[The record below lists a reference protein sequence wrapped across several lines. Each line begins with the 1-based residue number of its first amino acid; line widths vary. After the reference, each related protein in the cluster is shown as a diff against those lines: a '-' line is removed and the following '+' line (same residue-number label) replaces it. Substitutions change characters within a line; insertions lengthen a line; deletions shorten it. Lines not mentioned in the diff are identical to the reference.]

1 MEKHFLSSLFSIYF
15 QPLLTTKYQQHTNTI
30 TTVSNTSTTIIT
42 AQTGVV
48 LETNKTQQT
57 LRTSITRF
65 TIAKEQAIV
74 HYLVEVQNNY
84 PTILKMVE
92 ETAIMPS
99 DHP

>member
-1 MEKHFLSSLFSIYF
+1 MKYHLHHTTFKIRNTHFLSSLFSIYF

-57 LRTSITRF
+57 LLAVLNYQRGIRVF
-65 TIAKEQAIV
+65 IV
-74 HYLVEVQNNY
+74 YHFIE
-84 PTILKMVE
+84 K
-92 ETAIMPS
+92 
-99 DHP
+99 